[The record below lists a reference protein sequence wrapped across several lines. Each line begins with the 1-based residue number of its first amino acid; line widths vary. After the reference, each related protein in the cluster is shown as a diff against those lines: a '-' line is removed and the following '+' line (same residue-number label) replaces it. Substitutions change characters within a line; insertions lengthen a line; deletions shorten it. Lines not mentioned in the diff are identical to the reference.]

1 MATKAGEIR
10 HPSSFAFQPASV
22 GSLHSE
28 MNTEATELV
37 LSITAGD
44 RSQADR
50 LMELVYEDLHGIAEL
65 FFRGERADHTLQPTA
80 LVHEAYLRLVDQ
92 NKVDWRGRTHFLA
105 AGAKTMRRV
114 LIDHA
119 KRRGRTKR
127 GGGRCRMTLDEEFF
141 PAAERELDALALEE
155 ALRRLEA
162 VDPEQATIVE
172 LRFYGGLSVEEVAEV
187 LHMSK
192 RTVERHWTMI
202 RAWLRLE
209 LDRE

>member
-1 MATKAGEIR
+1 
-10 HPSSFAFQPASV
+10 
-22 GSLHSE
+22 

-50 LMELVYEDLHGIAEL
+50 LMELVYEDLRRIAGR
-65 FFRGERADHTLQPTA
+65 FFQEERADHTLQPTA
-80 LVHEAYLRLVDQ
+80 LVHEAYLRLIDQ
-92 NKVDWRGRTHFLA
+92 NRVDWRGRTHFLA

-114 LIDHA
+114 LVDHA

-127 GGGRCRMTLDEEFF
+127 GGNRCRMTLDEEFL
-141 PAAERELDALALEE
+141 PAAEREQDVLALEE
-155 ALRRLEA
+155 ALNRLEA
-162 VDPEQATIVE
+162 VDQEQATIVE

-187 LHMSK
+187 LQISK

-202 RAWLRLE
+202 RAWLRRE

>member
-1 MATKAGEIR
+1 
-10 HPSSFAFQPASV
+10 
-22 GSLHSE
+22 

-44 RSQADR
+44 RSGADR
-50 LMELVYEDLHGIAEL
+50 LMELVYEDLQRIAGS
-65 FFRGERADHTLQPTA
+65 FFQGERADHTLEPTA
-80 LVHEAYLRLVDQ
+80 LVNETYLRLIDQ

-114 LIDHA
+114 LVDHA
-119 KRRGRTKR
+119 RRRGRTKR
-127 GGGRCRMTLDEEFF
+127 GGGRCRVTLDEEFF
-141 PAAERELDALALEE
+141 PAAEREHDALALEE
-155 ALRRLEA
+155 ALTRLEA

-172 LRFYGGLSVEEVAEV
+172 LRFYGGLSVEEVAEE

>member
-1 MATKAGEIR
+1 
-10 HPSSFAFQPASV
+10 
-22 GSLHSE
+22 
-28 MNTEATELV
+28 
-37 LSITAGD
+37 
-44 RSQADR
+44 
-50 LMELVYEDLHGIAEL
+50 
-65 FFRGERADHTLQPTA
+65 
-80 LVHEAYLRLVDQ
+80 
-92 NKVDWRGRTHFLA
+92 
-105 AGAKTMRRV
+105 
-114 LIDHA
+114 
-119 KRRGRTKR
+119 
-127 GGGRCRMTLDEEFF
+127 MTLDEEFF